1 MDQATARNIDAFRS
15 REHSMDTIL
24 RSIVLFGANTACYK
38 FALAEAL
45 YDSVRNDRC
54 SLTLEELAEPFSRAV
69 CRHLKASP
77 KQSTTSSSSYL
88 DACAAFNKGEADEF
102 DLVEATVRY
111 GFRYVLDAFPVV
123 NGRIISDE
131 LYEYSRKDGRIVL
144 HDSLLSLQPEKINVL
159 QKEVESRWNLVEYAW
174 DSGISKNLLSVQK
187 IDGVEEIVEDGVQ
200 KRRAI
205 TSARNSLNGYQ
216 KGVCFYCPA
225 KIQLEGEEV
234 CDIDHFFPFSLQ
246 KSLRRLNLNGVW
258 NLVLASRDC
267 NRGPKGK
274 FSLLPNKLYLE
285 KLYARNEYLISSHHP
300 LRESLIA
307 QTGSTPG
314 ERLKFLCAVDDAA
327 AMLLPNH
334 RWAPIV

>member
-15 REHSMDTIL
+15 RERSMDTML

-45 YDSVRNDRC
+45 YNAVENDRS
-54 SLTLEELAEPFSRAV
+54 SLTLEELAVPFSRAV
-69 CRHLKASP
+69 CRHLSRSP
-77 KQSTTSSSSYL
+77 KQSTNKSSAYL
-88 DACAAFNKGEADEF
+88 DVCAAFNRGEVDELH
-102 DLVEATVRY
+102 LVDATVRY

-123 NGRIISDE
+123 NGRIISDK

-144 HDSLLSLQPEKINVL
+144 HDSLLSLQPEKISVL
-159 QKEVESRWNLVEYAW
+159 QREVESRWNLVEYAW
-174 DSGISKNLLSVQK
+174 ERGLSKNILSVAN
-187 IDGVEEIVEDGVQ
+187 IDGIDEIVECEGL
-200 KRRAI
+200 KRRSV

-216 KGVCFYCPA
+216 KGICFYCPA
-225 KIQLEGEEV
+225 QIQLEGEEV

-246 KSLRRLNLNGVW
+246 KNLRTLNLNGVW

-267 NRGPKGK
+267 NRGPRGK
-274 FSLLPNKLYLE
+274 FSLLPNRLYLE

-307 QTGSTPG
+307 QTGSTPSA
-314 ERLKFLCAVDDAA
+314 RLKFLCAVDDAA
-327 AMLLPNH
+327 ATLLPNH
-334 RWAPIV
+334 RWAPVV